1 MRQKNYPMNFLSIVQ
16 NRYTTKMYNG
26 KRIPEDTLNQLKE
39 ILRLSPSSINSQPWQ
54 FVFVGNERK
63 NEVFAPLSLI
73 NQERVKLASHI
84 VIFRVLDSV
93 ARFEQE
99 APSYISESGFA
110 FYKQYIKSQGD
121 AHVEAWMG
129 HQVYVTLGY
138 FLSACATMG
147 IDSTPMEGIL
157 PAEYDKHLPKD
168 GYRTL
173 FAVAIGYRDPDD
185 ANQPDRTAKKRKTD
199 VVSEQ

>member
-1 MRQKNYPMNFLSIVQ
+1 MNFLSIAQ

-26 KRIPEDTLNQLKE
+26 KYIPEDTLNQLKE
-39 ILRLSPSSINSQPWQ
+39 ILRLAPSSINSQPWQ
-54 FVFVGNERK
+54 FVFVGDKRK
-63 NEVFAPLSLI
+63 NEVFAPLSLM
-73 NQERVKLASHI
+73 NQERVRLASHI

-99 APSYISESGFA
+99 APSYISEGGFG

-129 HQVYVTLGY
+129 HQVYVALGY
-138 FLSACATMG
+138 FLSACASMG

-173 FAVAIGYRDPDD
+173 FAVAIDYRDPDD

-199 VVSEQ
+199 VVSGL

>member
-1 MRQKNYPMNFLSIVQ
+1 MNFLSIAQ

-54 FVFVGNERK
+54 FVFVGDERK

-99 APSYISESGFA
+99 APSYISEGGFA
-110 FYKQYIKSQGD
+110 FYNAVYQKPRRCSCGGLDGTPSICGLGLLPLRLCHYGNRLYSYGGD
-121 AHVEAWMG
+121 PSCRVRQAP
-129 HQVYVTLGY
+129 T
-138 FLSACATMG
+138 
-147 IDSTPMEGIL
+147 
-157 PAEYDKHLPKD
+157 
-168 GYRTL
+168 
-173 FAVAIGYRDPDD
+173 
-185 ANQPDRTAKKRKTD
+185 
-199 VVSEQ
+199 

>member
-1 MRQKNYPMNFLSIVQ
+1 MRQKNYPMNFLSIAQ

-54 FVFVGNERK
+54 FVFVGDERK

-93 ARFEQE
+93 AVSNKKH
-99 APSYISESGFA
+99 PLISQKAALLSISSISKA
-110 FYKQYIKSQGD
+110 K
-121 AHVEAWMG
+121 AMLMWR
-129 HQVYVTLGY
+129 LGWDTKY
-138 FLSACATMG
+138 M
-147 IDSTPMEGIL
+147 
-157 PAEYDKHLPKD
+157 
-168 GYRTL
+168 
-173 FAVAIGYRDPDD
+173 
-185 ANQPDRTAKKRKTD
+185 
-199 VVSEQ
+199 

>member
-1 MRQKNYPMNFLSIVQ
+1 MNFLSIAQ
-16 NRYTTKMYNG
+16 NRYTTKMHNG

-54 FVFVGNERK
+54 FIFVGDERK

-84 VIFRVLDSV
+84 VIFRVLESV

-99 APSYISESGFA
+99 APSYISEGGFA

-121 AHVEAWMG
+121 ASCG
-129 HQVYVTLGY
+129 GLDGTPSICGLGLLPLRLCHY
-138 FLSACATMG
+138 GNRLYSYGGYPSCRVRQAPTQGRLSHPLCCG
-147 IDSTPMEGIL
+147 YWL
-157 PAEYDKHLPKD
+157 PRP
-168 GYRTL
+168 
-173 FAVAIGYRDPDD
+173 
-185 ANQPDRTAKKRKTD
+185 
-199 VVSEQ
+199 

>member
-1 MRQKNYPMNFLSIVQ
+1 MRQKNYPMNFLSIAQ

-54 FVFVGNERK
+54 FVFVGDERK

-99 APSYISESGFA
+99 APSYISEGGFA

-121 AHVEAWMG
+121 AYVEAWMG
-129 HQVYVTLGY
+129 HQVYMWPWATSSPLVPLWELTLLLWRGS
-138 FLSACATMG
+138 FLP
-147 IDSTPMEGIL
+147 STTSTYL
-157 PAEYDKHLPKD
+157 
-168 GYRTL
+168 
-173 FAVAIGYRDPDD
+173 
-185 ANQPDRTAKKRKTD
+185 RTAIAPSLLWLLATAIPMTLTNPTVLLKREK
-199 VVSEQ
+199 QM

>member
-1 MRQKNYPMNFLSIVQ
+1 MRQKNYPMNFLSIAQ

-54 FVFVGNERK
+54 FVFVGDERK

-121 AHVEAWMG
+121 AHVEAGWDTKYMWPWATSSPL
-129 HQVYVTLGY
+129 VPLWESTLLLWRGS
-138 FLSACATMG
+138 FLPSTTSTSLRTAIAPSLLWLLATA
-147 IDSTPMEGIL
+147 TPMTPTNPTVL
-157 PAEYDKHLPKD
+157 L
-168 GYRTL
+168 
-173 FAVAIGYRDPDD
+173 
-185 ANQPDRTAKKRKTD
+185 KREK
-199 VVSEQ
+199 QM

>member
-1 MRQKNYPMNFLSIVQ
+1 MNFLSIAQ

-54 FVFVGNERK
+54 FVFVGDERK

-99 APSYISESGFA
+99 APSYI
-110 FYKQYIKSQGD
+110 
-121 AHVEAWMG
+121 
-129 HQVYVTLGY
+129 
-138 FLSACATMG
+138 
-147 IDSTPMEGIL
+147 
-157 PAEYDKHLPKD
+157 
-168 GYRTL
+168 
-173 FAVAIGYRDPDD
+173 
-185 ANQPDRTAKKRKTD
+185 
-199 VVSEQ
+199 

>member
-1 MRQKNYPMNFLSIVQ
+1 
-16 NRYTTKMYNG
+16 MYNG

-54 FVFVGNERK
+54 FVFVGDERK
-63 NEVFAPLSLI
+63 NEFFAPLSLI

-99 APSYISESGFA
+99 APSYISEGGFA

-129 HQVYVTLGY
+129 HQVYVALGY
-138 FLSACATMG
+138 FLAACATMG

-157 PAEYDKHLPKD
+157 PAEYASTSL
-168 GYRTL
+168 
-173 FAVAIGYRDPDD
+173 
-185 ANQPDRTAKKRKTD
+185 RTAIAPSLLWLLATATPMTLTNPTALLKREK
-199 VVSEQ
+199 QM